1 MLSRKTKYAL
11 RALLLLAREHG
22 RGPILISNLAQR
34 ESIPKK
40 FLESILLDLK
50 RQGILQSR
58 KGRGG
63 GYRLARA
70 PKAIHL
76 GQVIRTL
83 DGPLAPLP
91 CASQT
96 AYVRCEECRDE
107 ATCGIRIVM
116 RQVRDATAR
125 ILDGTSLADVLGRVE
140 RAAKRRRTAS

>member
-1 MLSRKTKYAL
+1 MLSKKTKYAL

-22 RGPILISNLAQR
+22 SGPILISSLAQR

-50 RQGILQSR
+50 HQGILQSK

-63 GYRLARA
+63 GYHLARA
-70 PKAIHL
+70 PKVIYL

-96 AYVRCEECRDE
+96 AYVKCEECTDE

-125 ILDGTSLADVLGRVE
+125 ILDGTNLADVLTRVE
-140 RAAKRRRTAS
+140 RAGKRRRTAG